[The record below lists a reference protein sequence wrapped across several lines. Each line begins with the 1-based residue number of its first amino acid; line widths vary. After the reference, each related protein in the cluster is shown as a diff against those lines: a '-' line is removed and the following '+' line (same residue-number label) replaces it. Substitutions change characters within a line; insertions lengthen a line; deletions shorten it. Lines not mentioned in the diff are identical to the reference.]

1 MRTCQ
6 HQAVKLGQE
15 LIFIAHSKIIFQKN
29 TKCSKRK
36 PKVNIYNLHYKIYL
50 SSNILIG
57 VCVCG
62 GSITARQK
70 LKEKRK
76 DKMIER
82 CSAEAGGRAS
92 YIGGKCQ

>member
-1 MRTCQ
+1 MFKKETKSQ
-6 HQAVKLGQE
+6 HLQFALQ
-15 LIFIAHSKIIFQKN
+15 
-29 TKCSKRK
+29 
-36 PKVNIYNLHYKIYL
+36 
-50 SSNILIG
+50 NILEFKHFDRC
-57 VCVCG
+57 VCVSG